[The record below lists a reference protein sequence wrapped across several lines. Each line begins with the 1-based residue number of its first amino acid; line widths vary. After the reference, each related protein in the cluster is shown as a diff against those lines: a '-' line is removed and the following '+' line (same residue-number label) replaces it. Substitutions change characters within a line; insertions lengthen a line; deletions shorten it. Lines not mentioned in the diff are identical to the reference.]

1 MRYTKSHVQD
11 IVVYPKNLQC
21 PSPVV
26 VCVSYLIHKVKL
38 FGLTPQKTQL
48 LANASV

>member
-1 MRYTKSHVQD
+1 MQYSESNVQD
-11 IVVYPKNLQC
+11 IVVYAKNLQC

-26 VCVSYLIHKVKL
+26 VCVSYLIHKVKT
-38 FGLTPQKTQL
+38 FGLTPQKTQS